1 MKPNSLRALAL
12 AVALGLSLGACA
24 KLPSSSEVKVG
35 SDIQG
40 GLTADYLYYSPS
52 GPSDGSGQ
60 QEIIN
65 GFLNAAT
72 GPQNDYQVAREFLTG
87 SLAPKWNPG
96 KELLIGDARPEVRLI
111 GTLAAQLTV
120 NAVARIDELGRY
132 HDLGVGIKRVLNF
145 TFAKEDGQWRVS
157 EAPDATVLV
166 RPVFDVLFKSYAL
179 YFYDKQNRY
188 LVPDLRWYASRV
200 STSTRLVSNLLDG
213 PDTWLA
219 SAVNTAFPPQTKL
232 AIDSVTVQDGVAI
245 VDLASSANK
254 ATIIQRQRM
263 LAQLTAT
270 LTQLANVN
278 SVEIR
283 IDHIAQ
289 NITNLPYEV
298 SLANNPDPI
307 VLTKTGFK
315 ALSTTAVSMQKATA
329 AATRWGA
336 TDFGINNQ
344 QTLLALKS
352 RQGVGLFHLTS
363 IDSTITPIDA
373 RPGLL
378 APVIDPQGYV
388 WSLGAGKD
396 STLQAFDSAGHQK
409 FVSLGWLN
417 GKTHKAF
424 ALSREGGR
432 IAVLLSTDTG
442 NHLYIASIQRDSTGM
457 PVSIS
462 DPVEIGQ
469 TQRIVRSI
477 SWIDDTNVATVA
489 LADGGYTYPLYL
501 QVGGEVRK
509 YAPVV
514 NAVSVV
520 ANSTY
525 SNAYVLDNVNQLRV
539 LRSMTWIEYLQDV
552 LAIHFAG

>member
-1 MKPNSLRALAL
+1 MKLNSLRA
-12 AVALGLSLGACA
+12 VALVAALSLSLSACA
-24 KLPSSSEVKVG
+24 KLPTSSEVKVG

-52 GPSDGSGQ
+52 GPIEDSGQ

-72 GPQNDYQVAREFLTG
+72 GPQNDYQVAREYMTG
-87 SLAPKWNPG
+87 ALAPKWNPG
-96 KELLIGDARPEVRLI
+96 NELLIGDARPEIRLV
-111 GTLAAQLTV
+111 GTDSAQLTV
-120 NAVARIDELGRY
+120 NAVARIDEMGRY
-132 HDLGVGIKRVLNF
+132 HDLGAGIKRVLDF
-145 TFAKEDGQWRVS
+145 SFAKEDGQWRIS
-157 EAPDATVLV
+157 QAPDATVLV

-219 SAVNTAFPPQTKL
+219 PSVNTAFPPQTKL
-232 AIDSVTVQDGVAI
+232 AIDSVTVQDGVAV
-245 VDLASSANK
+245 VDLANSANK
-254 ATIIQRQRM
+254 ATILQRQRM

-270 LTQLANVN
+270 LTQLPNVF

-289 NITNLPYEV
+289 NIANLPYEV

-315 ALSTTAVSMQKATA
+315 ALSTTAISMAKATA
-329 AATRWGA
+329 AAARWGA

-352 RQGVGLFHLTS
+352 RQGIGLFHLTS

-417 GKTHKAF
+417 AKTHKAF
-424 ALSREGGR
+424 AISREGGR
-432 IAVLLSTDTG
+432 IAVLLKTETG
-442 NHLYIASIQRDSTGM
+442 NRLYVASIQRDSNGA

-462 DPVEIGQ
+462 SPIEIGQ
-469 TQRIVRSI
+469 TQNIVRSI
-477 SWIDDTNVATVA
+477 AWIDDTSVATVA

-501 QVGGEVRK
+501 QVGGEVKK

-525 SNAYVLDNVNQLRV
+525 SSAYVLDNVNQLRV